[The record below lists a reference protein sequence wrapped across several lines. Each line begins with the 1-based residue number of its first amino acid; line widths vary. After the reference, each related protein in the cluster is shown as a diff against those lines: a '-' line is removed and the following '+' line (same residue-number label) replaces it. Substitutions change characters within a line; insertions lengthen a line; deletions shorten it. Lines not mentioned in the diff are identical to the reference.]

1 MPVLISGVLKDG
13 TGTPVQNCTIQ
24 LKACRT
30 STTVVVNTV
39 ASENPDDAGRY
50 SMDVEQGQYTVTLL
64 VEGYPPSHA
73 GVITVY
79 DDSKPGT
86 LNDFLGAMTEDDV
99 RPEALRRFEA
109 MVEEVARQA
118 SEASRNATAAGQASE
133 QAQTSAGQASES
145 ATAAVNAAGA
155 AEASATQAA
164 SSAASAESS
173 AGTATTKAG
182 EASASAASA
191 DTARTAAAASAA
203 AAKTSEANADAS
215 RTAAGDSAA
224 AAAASATAAQTSAE
238 RAGASETAAKTSETQ
253 AASSA
258 GDAGASATA
267 AAASEKAAA
276 ASAAAAKTSETNA
289 ATSAS
294 TAAAS
299 ATAASSSASEAS
311 THAAASD
318 TSASLAAQSSTA
330 AGAAATRAEDAA
342 KRAEDIADV
351 ISLEDASLTKKGI
364 VKLSSA
370 TDSDS
375 EALAATPKAVH
386 AVMDEV
392 QTKAPLDSPVFT
404 GTPTTPTPPD
414 DAKGLQ
420 TANAEFVRKLI
431 AALVGSVPESLDT
444 LQELADA
451 LGNDPNFATTVLNKL
466 AGKQPLDD
474 TLTALSGKSIEGLIE
489 YVGLR
494 ETINH
499 AADALQKSQNGGD
512 IPDKKQFART
522 ISAVTSTTITLGE
535 SGWFKIATVFMPQS
549 TSTAVIKLYG
559 GSGFNVG
566 SFEQSTISE
575 LVLRAGNG
583 SPVGITATLWKR
595 SPNGVLECAWI
606 NTSGGNYDIYVR
618 INQYAYW
625 LIAQYDYTGNA
636 NVTLYNAP
644 EYSET
649 KPANATNGQ
658 TYTLYN
664 SMMKPTAGDV
674 EALSVNGGRLNGPL
688 GIGTDNALG
697 GNSIVFGDNDTG
709 FKWHSDG
716 VLGIYANNALVGY
729 IDNSGL
735 HMSVDVLTNG
745 AVRAGN
751 AKKLSLTSNNNS
763 TMTATFNLWGDGG
776 NRPTVIELDDD
787 QGWHLYSQRNTDG
800 SIQFVVNG
808 QVIPDNYGNFD
819 ARYLTSGNVYTK
831 GESDNRYVQNI
842 QRGAPVWPGKVDEY
856 GPAEA
861 PAGCFLTQAR
871 HDPTT
876 AYGVTF
882 AYRPLQ
888 MWVGNGWRTING

>member
-133 QAQTSAGQASES
+133 QAQTSAGQAAES

-191 DTARTAAAASAA
+191 DTARTEAAASAA

-215 RTAAGDSAA
+215 RTAAGDSAT
-224 AAAASATAAQTSAE
+224 AAAASATAAQASAE
-238 RAGASETAAKTSETQ
+238 RAGASETAAKMSETQ

-258 GDAGASATA
+258 GETGASATA

-276 ASAAAAKTSETNA
+276 ASAAEAKTSETNA
-289 ATSAS
+289 ATSAN

-299 ATAASSSASEAS
+299 ATAASSSASAAS

-370 TDSDS
+370 ADSDS
-375 EALAATPKAVH
+375 EVLAATPKAVKT
-386 AVMDEV
+386 VMGEV
-392 QTKAPLDSPVFT
+392 QTKAPLDSPAFT

-474 TLTALSGKSIEGLIE
+474 TLTALSGKSVDGLIE

-494 ETINH
+494 ETINR
-499 AADALQKSQNGGD
+499 AAGALQKDQNGAD

-522 ISAVTSTTITLGE
+522 IGAVTSTSVTFGE
-535 SGWFKIATVFMPQS
+535 SGWFKIATVFMPQA

-566 SFEQSTISE
+566 SFEQAAISE

-583 SPVGITATLWKR
+583 SPVGITATLWRR
-595 SPNGVLECAWI
+595 SPAAANEIAWI
-606 NTSGGNYDIYVR
+606 NTSGDSYDIY
-618 INQYAYW
+618 INIGRYAYG
-625 LIAQYDYTGNA
+625 LIAQYDCTSNA
-636 NVTLYNAP
+636 GVILHTSP
-644 EYSET
+644 EFSET

-658 TYTLYN
+658 TYTLFN
-664 SMMKPTAGDV
+664 SLMKPTAGDV
-674 EALSVNGGRLNGPL
+674 EALSVSGGRLNGPL

-709 FKWHSDG
+709 LKQNGDG
-716 VLGIYANNALVGY
+716 ILDIFANNQHTVRVAPGEMIVLGAI
-729 IDNSGL
+729 
-735 HMSVDVLTNG
+735 
-745 AVRAGN
+745 RAGN
-751 AKKLSLTSNNNS
+751 GKKLSLTSTNNS
-763 TMTATFNLWGDGG
+763 ALNAGFNLWGDGG
-776 NRPTVIELDDD
+776 NRPTVIELGDD

-819 ARYLTSGNVYTK
+819 ARYLSSGNVYTK